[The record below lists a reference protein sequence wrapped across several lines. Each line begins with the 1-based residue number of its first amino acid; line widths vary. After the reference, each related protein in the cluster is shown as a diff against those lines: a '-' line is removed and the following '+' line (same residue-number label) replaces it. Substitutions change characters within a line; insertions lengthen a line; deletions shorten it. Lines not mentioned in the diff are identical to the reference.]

1 MHKIAIRKEKRAGEV
16 KHFRKRN
23 KALSSLGLGLAP
35 CPGKFIPVNVCESP
49 RLPPSFH
56 DPLLP
61 TVTPQ
66 LYITSGTSWV
76 WKKDEANDRAFCL
89 IRKWSEDTTLFQSSC
104 PTALVSQLTLAH
116 GLNGNLW
123 YFLLILQW
131 IVAHYQSLFY
141 YEQEGCF
148 LQYVVEK
155 LCELTVLK
163 FQCIYCNCF
172 CATADEIKR
181 HFIDNLGGI

>member
-131 IVAHYQSLFY
+131 IVTQC
-141 YEQEGCF
+141 QESTMNKRGISF
-148 LQYVVEK
+148 NSFVVK
-155 LCELTVLK
+155 
-163 FQCIYCNCF
+163 NCV
-172 CATADEIKR
+172 
-181 HFIDNLGGI
+181 N